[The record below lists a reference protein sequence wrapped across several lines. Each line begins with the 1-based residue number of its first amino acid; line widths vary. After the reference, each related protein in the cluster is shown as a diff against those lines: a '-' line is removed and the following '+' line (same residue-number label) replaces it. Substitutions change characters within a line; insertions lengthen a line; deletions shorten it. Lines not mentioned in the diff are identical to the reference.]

1 MYRLFET
8 GETANPLDEICTLI
22 KEISPA
28 TDQKFLK
35 KVHTDIG
42 SYFDGDYPGFDA
54 SISRYH
60 NLRHTHSVALAT
72 ARVFHGM
79 YHDHNRLPADIILQG
94 LLSAYFHD
102 LGMLPRSQN
111 SDHYVDSS
119 ARNHE
124 NRSMEI
130 LKQYLDN
137 HNFSREFGNDCATLI
152 RYTNLDWKV
161 SGVENQNSRLH
172 ICGQVIG
179 SADLLAQMSDRY
191 YVESLP
197 YLFQEHLDS
206 GIEKHDSAVDLMRST
221 IEFHEKIIKTRLW
234 QYLGNL
240 TPSMRTHFHN
250 RFGIDRNLYLEN
262 IELNLAYLEKITRDC
277 GLELQC
283 WEKYL
288 RRTPPATRG

>member
-1 MYRLFET
+1 MT
-8 GETANPLDEICTLI
+8 
-22 KEISPA
+22 
-28 TDQKFLK
+28 FLE
-35 KVHTDIG
+35 KVHSDIG
-42 SYFDGDYPGFDA
+42 TYFDGNYPGFDA

-60 NLRHTHSVALAT
+60 DLRHTHSVALAT
-72 ARVFHGM
+72 ARLFHGM
-79 YHDHNRLPADIILQG
+79 HHDHNRLPDDIILQG

-102 LGMLPRSQN
+102 LGMLPRSQ
-111 SDHYVDSS
+111 DSNQYPDGS
-119 ARNHE
+119 ARDHE
-124 NRSMEI
+124 TRSMEI
-130 LKQYLDN
+130 LKQYLAGN
-137 HNFSREFGNDCATLI
+137 NFSEEFGDCCATLI

-161 SGVENQNSRLH
+161 SGVESQNSRLH
-172 ICGQVIG
+172 TCGQVIG

-234 QYLGNL
+234 QSLGNL
-240 TPSMRTHFHN
+240 TPSMRTHFRI

-262 IELNLAYLEKITRDC
+262 IELNLAYLEKITQDC
-277 GLELQC
+277 GMELQC

-288 RRTPPATRG
+288 RRTPPVTRT